1 MSIICSAVFRNHVK
15 RLFIDPAVA
24 ERRARER
31 VAAAP
36 ALAEQK
42 ERLSFGVSLAFARAG
57 AEPDI
62 GNADR
67 AVNIVL
73 MRQSRRAIVVGNVL
87 ELAQLIW
94 RNGSPRL
101 VSRLTVNRPIIKY
114 FNLNRG

>member
-15 RLFIDPAVA
+15 RSFIDPAVA
-24 ERRARER
+24 GRRARER

-57 AEPDI
+57 AEPEI

-73 MRQSRRAIVVGNVL
+73 MRQSRRAIVVGNVI
-87 ELAQLIW
+87 ELA
-94 RNGSPRL
+94 
-101 VSRLTVNRPIIKY
+101 
-114 FNLNRG
+114 